1 MCLMNGQLV
10 IVAYL
15 PHPLYPPLL
24 KERGNWLGRGA
35 DAPLKR
41 PDYCS
46 RGGGA
51 YIREASPLFDSPL
64 TFIPAPVAP

>member
-1 MCLMNGQLV
+1 
-10 IVAYL
+10 
-15 PHPLYPPLL
+15 
-24 KERGNWLGRGA
+24 LGRGA